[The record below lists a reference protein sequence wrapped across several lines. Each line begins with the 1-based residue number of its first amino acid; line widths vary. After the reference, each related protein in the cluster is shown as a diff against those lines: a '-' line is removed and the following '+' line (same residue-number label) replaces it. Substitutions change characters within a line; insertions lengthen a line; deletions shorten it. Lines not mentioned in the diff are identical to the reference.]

1 MKVSRKDIDKLN
13 SVLSIEVVKNDYE
26 SNVDKVLVD
35 YKKRA
40 NIPGFRK
47 GHTPIGLIK
56 KQYGISVKVDE
67 VNKLIQKTLND
78 FLTKEKIAMLGNP
91 IPKDS
96 MELDWNLENLSFEF
110 EIGLSPEFEVSLKNK
125 KAIESF
131 EIEAD
136 AKMIHSQIENIQNQ
150 YGKLVS
156 KSDIKEGYELN
167 GSFINKEFEVD
178 NSSTFQLKN
187 IKGKSN
193 KETIKK
199 MKIGDLVSLKI
210 KDLFLKDSD
219 LDFHLKLNDNNRD
232 IINQVDF
239 NLKEI
244 NEKIPADLDQD
255 LFDKLFGKDNIKSVT
270 ELKKKLKADAEKNFV
285 NQSDQK
291 LLNDVT
297 EHLVNNT
304 KFNLPDSFL
313 KKWMQTAGENKL
325 SKEEAEAEYEKSEKG
340 LRYQLIESKIIE
352 KNEIKID
359 AEQIKFFSKDLIKTQ
374 MLQYGQKNPDEKEL
388 ESISQRI
395 LSNKEE
401 VKRISDQLLSQK
413 LITLFKSELKFK
425 INKVSYEEFIEMAYS
440 KN

>member
-13 SVLSIEVVKNDYE
+13 SLLSIEVVKKDYE

-56 KQYGISVKVDE
+56 KQYGLSVKVDE
-67 VNKLIQKTLND
+67 VNKVIQKAMSD
-78 FLTKEKIAMLGNP
+78 FLTDQKLAILGNP
-91 IPKDS
+91 IPKENK
-96 MELDWNLENLSFEF
+96 ELDWSSDDMTFEF

-131 EIEAD
+131 QIEAD
-136 AKMIHSQIENIQNQ
+136 TKMIDSQIENIQNQ

-156 KSDIKEGYELN
+156 KNSISDGFEIN
-167 GSFINKEFEVD
+167 GSFINKELNVD
-178 NSSTFQLKN
+178 STTTFQLKN
-187 IKGKSN
+187 IKGKANIGS
-193 KETIKK
+193 IKS
-199 MKIGDLVSLKI
+199 MKIGEEVSLKTNG
-210 KDLFLKDSD
+210 LFVKDSD
-219 LDFHLKLNDNNRD
+219 LDFHLKLNDDNKGK
-232 IINQVDF
+232 INHVDF

-255 LFDKLFGKDNIKSVT
+255 LFDKLFGKDTIKSVT
-270 ELKKKLKADAEKNFV
+270 ELRGKLKADAEKNFV

-297 EHLVNNT
+297 EYLIDNT
-304 KFNLPDSFL
+304 KFNLPEKFL
-313 KKWMQTAGENKL
+313 MKWMETAGENKL
-325 SKEEAEAEYEKSEKG
+325 SKEDAEAEFKKSEKG

-352 KNEIKID
+352 NNKIKID
-359 AEQIKFFSKDLIKTQ
+359 LDQIKVFSKDLIKTQ
-374 MLQYGQKNPDEKEL
+374 MMQYGQMNPEEKEL

-395 LSNKEE
+395 LSNKDE

-425 INKVSYEEFIEMAYS
+425 TKKVSYEKFVEMAYG
-440 KN
+440 KK

>member
-1 MKVSRKDIDKLN
+1 MKVSRKNIDKLN
-13 SVLSIEVVKNDYE
+13 SLLSIEVVKKDYE

-56 KQYGISVKVDE
+56 KQYGLSVKVDE
-67 VNKLIQKTLND
+67 VNKVIQKALSD
-78 FLTKEKIAMLGNP
+78 FLTAEKLAILGNP
-91 IPKDS
+91 IPK
-96 MELDWNLENLSFEF
+96 ENKKLDWNSDDMSFEF

-131 EIEAD
+131 QIEAD
-136 AKMIHSQIENIQNQ
+136 TKMIDSQIENIQNQ

-156 KSDIKEGYELN
+156 KNSISDGFEIN
-167 GSFINKEFEVD
+167 GSFINKELNVD
-178 NSSTFQLKN
+178 NTTTFQLKN
-187 IKGKSN
+187 IKGKANIGS
-193 KETIKK
+193 IKS
-199 MKIGDLVSLKI
+199 MKIGEVITLKTNG
-210 KDLFLKDSD
+210 LFVKDSD
-219 LDFHLKLNDNNRD
+219 LDFHLKLNDDNKGE
-232 IINQVDF
+232 INHVDF

-255 LFDKLFGKDNIKSVT
+255 LFDKLFGKDIIKSVT
-270 ELKKKLKADAEKNFV
+270 ELRGKLKADAEKNFV

-297 EHLVNNT
+297 EYLIDNT
-304 KFNLPDSFL
+304 KFNLPEKFL
-313 KKWMQTAGENKL
+313 MKWMETAGENKL
-325 SKEEAEAEYEKSEKG
+325 SKEDAEAEFKKSEKG

-352 KNEIKID
+352 NNKIKID
-359 AEQIKFFSKDLIKTQ
+359 LDQIKVFSKDLIKTQ
-374 MLQYGQKNPDEKEL
+374 MMQYGQMNPEEKEL

-395 LSNKEE
+395 LSNKDE

-425 INKVSYEEFIEMAYS
+425 TKKVSYEKFVEMAYG
-440 KN
+440 KK

>member
-26 SNVDKVLVD
+26 SNVEKVLVD

-56 KQYGISVKVDE
+56 KQYGLSVKVDE

-78 FLTKEKIAMLGNP
+78 FLTKEKIAILGNP
-91 IPKDS
+91 IPKVGKD
-96 MELDWNLENLSFEF
+96 LDWSSEKLSFEF

-125 KAIESF
+125 KAIKSF

-136 AKMIHSQIENIQNQ
+136 AKMINGQIENIQNQ

-156 KSDIKEGYELN
+156 RTDVKQGYEIN
-167 GSFINKEFEVD
+167 GKFTNKEFEVE
-178 NSSTFQLKN
+178 NLSTFQLKN

-199 MKIGDLVSLKI
+199 MKIGDVVSLKI

-219 LDFHLKLNDNNRD
+219 LDFHLKLNDKNRD

-255 LFDKLFGKDNIKSVT
+255 LFNKLFGKDNIKSVT

-297 EHLVNNT
+297 QHLVDNT

-313 KKWMQTAGENKL
+313 KKWMRTAGEKKL

-352 KNEIKID
+352 KNKIKID
-359 AEQIKFFSKDLIKTQ
+359 PEQIKNFSKELIKAQ
-374 MLQYGQKNPDEKEL
+374 MMQYGQKNPDEKEL

-413 LITLFKSELKFK
+413 LITLFKAELKFK
-425 INKVSYEEFIEMAYS
+425 VNKVSYEEFIEMAYS

>member
-26 SNVDKVLVD
+26 SNVEKVLVD

-56 KQYGISVKVDE
+56 KQYGLSVKVDE

-78 FLTKEKIAMLGNP
+78 FLTKEKIAILGNP
-91 IPKDS
+91 IPKFGKD
-96 MELDWNLENLSFEF
+96 LDWNSDKLSFEF

-125 KAIESF
+125 KAIKSF

-136 AKMIHSQIENIQNQ
+136 AKMINGQIENIQNQ

-156 KSDIKEGYELN
+156 RTDVKQGYEIN
-167 GSFINKEFEVD
+167 GRFTNKEFEVE
-178 NSSTFQLKN
+178 NLSTFQLKN

-199 MKIGDLVSLKI
+199 MKRGDVVSLKI

-219 LDFHLKLNDNNRD
+219 LDFHLKLNDKNRD

-255 LFDKLFGKDNIKSVT
+255 LFNKLFGKDNIKSVI

-297 EHLVNNT
+297 QHLVDNT
-304 KFNLPDSFL
+304 KFDLPDSFL
-313 KKWMQTAGENKL
+313 KKWMRTAGEKKL
-325 SKEEAEAEYEKSEKG
+325 SNEEAEAEYEKSEKG

-359 AEQIKFFSKDLIKTQ
+359 PEQIKNFSKDLIKAQ
-374 MLQYGQKNPDEKEL
+374 MMQYGQKNPDEKEL

-401 VKRISDQLLSQK
+401 DKRNL
-413 LITLFKSELKFK
+413 
-425 INKVSYEEFIEMAYS
+425 
-440 KN
+440 

>member
-1 MKVSRKDIDKLN
+1 MKVSRKNIDKLN
-13 SVLSIEVVKNDYE
+13 SLLSIEVVKKDYE

-56 KQYGISVKVDE
+56 KQYGLSVKVDE
-67 VNKLIQKTLND
+67 VNKVIQKALSD
-78 FLTKEKIAMLGNP
+78 FLTAEKLAILGNP
-91 IPKDS
+91 IPK
-96 MELDWNLENLSFEF
+96 ENKKLDWNSDGMTFEF

-131 EIEAD
+131 QIEAD
-136 AKMIHSQIENIQNQ
+136 TKMIDSQIENIQNQ

-156 KSDIKEGYELN
+156 KNNISDGFEIN
-167 GSFINKEFEVD
+167 GSFINEELNVD
-178 NSSTFQLKN
+178 NTTTFQLKN
-187 IKGKSN
+187 IKGKANIGS
-193 KETIKK
+193 IKS
-199 MKIGDLVSLKI
+199 MKIGEVVSLKTNG
-210 KDLFLKDSD
+210 LFVKDSD
-219 LDFHLKLNDNNRD
+219 LDFHLKLNDDNKGE
-232 IINQVDF
+232 INHVDF

-255 LFDKLFGKDNIKSVT
+255 LFDKLFGKDTIKSVT
-270 ELKKKLKADAEKNFV
+270 ELRGKLKADAEKNFV

-297 EHLVNNT
+297 EYLIDNT
-304 KFNLPDSFL
+304 KFNLPEKFL
-313 KKWMQTAGENKL
+313 MKWMETAGENKL
-325 SKEEAEAEYEKSEKG
+325 SKEDAEAEFKKSEKG

-352 KNEIKID
+352 NNKIKID
-359 AEQIKFFSKDLIKTQ
+359 LDQIKVFSKDLIKTQ
-374 MLQYGQKNPDEKEL
+374 MMQYGQMNPEEKEL

-395 LSNKEE
+395 LSNKDE

-425 INKVSYEEFIEMAYS
+425 TKKVSYEKFVEMAYG
-440 KN
+440 KK

>member
-1 MKVSRKDIDKLN
+1 MKVSRKNIDKLN
-13 SVLSIEVVKNDYE
+13 SLLSIEVVKKDYE

-56 KQYGISVKVDE
+56 KQYGLSVKVDE
-67 VNKLIQKTLND
+67 VNKVIQKALSD
-78 FLTKEKIAMLGNP
+78 FLTAEKLAILGNP
-91 IPKDS
+91 IPK
-96 MELDWNLENLSFEF
+96 ENKKLDWNSDDMTFEF

-131 EIEAD
+131 QIEAD
-136 AKMIHSQIENIQNQ
+136 TKMIDSQIENIQNQ

-156 KSDIKEGYELN
+156 KNSISDGFEIN
-167 GSFINKEFEVD
+167 GSFINKELNVD
-178 NSSTFQLKN
+178 STTTFQLKN
-187 IKGKSN
+187 IKGKANIGS
-193 KETIKK
+193 IKS
-199 MKIGDLVSLKI
+199 MKIGELITLKTNG
-210 KDLFLKDSD
+210 LFVKDSD
-219 LDFHLKLNDNNRD
+219 LDFHLKLNDDNKGK
-232 IINQVDF
+232 INHVDF

-255 LFDKLFGKDNIKSVT
+255 LFDKLFGKDTIKSVT
-270 ELKKKLKADAEKNFV
+270 ELRGKLKADAEKNFV

-297 EHLVNNT
+297 EYLIDNT
-304 KFNLPDSFL
+304 KFNLPEKFL
-313 KKWMQTAGENKL
+313 MKWMETAGENKL
-325 SKEEAEAEYEKSEKG
+325 SKEDAEAEFKKSEKG

-352 KNEIKID
+352 NNKIKID
-359 AEQIKFFSKDLIKTQ
+359 LDQIKVFSKDLIKTQ
-374 MLQYGQKNPDEKEL
+374 MMQYGQMNPEEKEL

-395 LSNKEE
+395 LSNKDE

-425 INKVSYEEFIEMAYS
+425 TKKVSYEKFVEMAYG
-440 KN
+440 KK

>member
-13 SVLSIEVVKNDYE
+13 SVLKIEIDKKDYE

-35 YKKRA
+35 YKKKA

-56 KQYGISVKVDE
+56 KQYGLSIKVDE
-67 VNKLIQKTLND
+67 VNKLMQQGLND
-78 FLTKEKIAMLGNP
+78 FLTKEKLAILGNP
-91 IPKDS
+91 MPKDS
-96 MELDWNLENLSFEF
+96 KDLDWSSEEMFFEF

-125 KAIESF
+125 KIIELF
-131 EIEAD
+131 QIEAD
-136 AKMIHSQIENIQNQ
+136 TKMIDSQIENIQNQ

-156 KSDIKEGYELN
+156 KTSVEKGLELN
-167 GSFINKEFEVD
+167 GSFINKEFDID
-178 NSSTFQLKN
+178 NTSTFRLNN
-187 IKGKSN
+187 IKGNSN
-193 KETIKK
+193 IESIKK
-199 MKIGDLVSLKI
+199 MKIGDSISLKT
-210 KDLFLKDSD
+210 KGLFMQDAD
-219 LDFHLKLNDNNRD
+219 LDFHLKLKDENRD
-232 IINQVDF
+232 MISQIEF

-244 NEKIPADLDQD
+244 NEKIPADLDQE
-255 LFDKLFGKDNIKSVT
+255 LFDKLFGKDTVKSVT
-270 ELKKKLKADAEKNFV
+270 ELKQKLKVDAEKNFI

-297 EHLVNNT
+297 EYLVENT
-304 KFNLPDSFL
+304 KFNLPDLFL

-325 SKEEAEAEYEKSEKG
+325 SKEEAEAEYKKSEKG

-359 AEQIKFFSKDLIKTQ
+359 ADQIKNFSKELIKTQ
-374 MLQYGQKNPDEKEL
+374 MLQYGQANPEEKEL

-395 LSNKEE
+395 LSNKDE

-425 INKVSYEEFIEMAYS
+425 TIKVSYEKFIELAHS

>member
-1 MKVSRKDIDKLN
+1 MKVSRKNIDKLN
-13 SVLSIEVVKNDYE
+13 SLLSIEVVKKDYE

-56 KQYGISVKVDE
+56 KQYGLSVKVDE
-67 VNKLIQKTLND
+67 VNKVIQKALSD
-78 FLTKEKIAMLGNP
+78 FLTAEKLAILGNP
-91 IPKDS
+91 IPK
-96 MELDWNLENLSFEF
+96 ENKKLDWNSDDMTFEF

-125 KAIESF
+125 KVIESF
-131 EIEAD
+131 QIEAD
-136 AKMIHSQIENIQNQ
+136 TKMIDSQIENIQNQ

-156 KSDIKEGYELN
+156 KNSISDGFEIN
-167 GSFINKEFEVD
+167 GSFINKELNVD
-178 NSSTFQLKN
+178 STTTFQLKN
-187 IKGKSN
+187 IKGKANIGS
-193 KETIKK
+193 IKS
-199 MKIGDLVSLKI
+199 MKIGEVITLKTNG
-210 KDLFLKDSD
+210 LFVKDSD
-219 LDFHLKLNDNNRD
+219 LDFHLKLNDDNKGE
-232 IINQVDF
+232 INHVDF

-255 LFDKLFGKDNIKSVT
+255 LFDKLFGKDTIKSVT
-270 ELKKKLKADAEKNFV
+270 ELRGKLKADAEKNFV

-297 EHLVNNT
+297 EYLIDNT
-304 KFNLPDSFL
+304 KFNLPEKFL
-313 KKWMQTAGENKL
+313 MKWMETAGENKL
-325 SKEEAEAEYEKSEKG
+325 SKEDAEAEFKKSEKG

-352 KNEIKID
+352 NNKIKID
-359 AEQIKFFSKDLIKTQ
+359 LDQIKVFSKDLIKTQ
-374 MLQYGQKNPDEKEL
+374 MMQYGQMNPEEKEL

-395 LSNKEE
+395 LSNKDE

-425 INKVSYEEFIEMAYS
+425 TKKVSYEKFVEMAYG

>member
-78 FLTKEKIAMLGNP
+78 FLTKEKIAILGNP

>member
-56 KQYGISVKVDE
+56 KQYGLSVKVDE

-78 FLTKEKIAMLGNP
+78 FLTKQKIAILGNP
-91 IPKDS
+91 IPKVSKD
-96 MELDWNLENLSFEF
+96 LDWSSEKLSFEF

-125 KAIESF
+125 KAIKSF

-136 AKMIHSQIENIQNQ
+136 AKMINGQIENIQNQ

-156 KSDIKEGYELN
+156 RTYVKQGYELN
-167 GSFINKEFEVD
+167 GRFTNKEFEVE
-178 NSSTFQLKN
+178 NLSTFQLKN

-193 KETIKK
+193 KEIIKK
-199 MKIGDLVSLKI
+199 MKIGDVVSLKI

-232 IINQVDF
+232 IINQVEF

-255 LFDKLFGKDNIKSVT
+255 LFNKLFGKDNIKSVT

-297 EHLVNNT
+297 QHLVDNT

-313 KKWMQTAGENKL
+313 KKWMRTAGEKKL

-359 AEQIKFFSKDLIKTQ
+359 PEQIKIFSKDLIKAQ
-374 MLQYGQKNPDEKEL
+374 MMQYGQKNPDEKEL

-413 LITLFKSELKFK
+413 LITLFKAELKFK
-425 INKVSYEEFIEMAYS
+425 VNKVSYEEFIEMAYS

>member
-1 MKVSRKDIDKLN
+1 MKVSRKNIDKLN
-13 SVLSIEVVKNDYE
+13 SLLSIEVVKKDYE

-56 KQYGISVKVDE
+56 KQYGLSVKVDE
-67 VNKLIQKTLND
+67 VNKVIQKALSD
-78 FLTKEKIAMLGNP
+78 FLTAEKLAILGNP
-91 IPKDS
+91 IPK
-96 MELDWNLENLSFEF
+96 ENKKLDWNSDDMTFEF

-131 EIEAD
+131 QIEAD
-136 AKMIHSQIENIQNQ
+136 TKMIDSQIENIQNQ

-156 KSDIKEGYELN
+156 KNSISDGFEIN
-167 GSFINKEFEVD
+167 GSFINKELNVD
-178 NSSTFQLKN
+178 NTTTFQLKN
-187 IKGKSN
+187 IKGKANIGS
-193 KETIKK
+193 IKS
-199 MKIGDLVSLKI
+199 MKIGEVISLKTNG
-210 KDLFLKDSD
+210 LFVKDSD
-219 LDFHLKLNDNNRD
+219 LDFHLKLNDDNKGE
-232 IINQVDF
+232 INHVDF

-255 LFDKLFGKDNIKSVT
+255 LFDKLFGKDIIKSVT
-270 ELKKKLKADAEKNFV
+270 ELRGKLKADAEKNFV

-297 EHLVNNT
+297 EYLIDNT
-304 KFNLPDSFL
+304 KFNLPEKFL
-313 KKWMQTAGENKL
+313 MKWMETAGENKL
-325 SKEEAEAEYEKSEKG
+325 SKEDAEAEFKKSEKG

-352 KNEIKID
+352 NNKIKID
-359 AEQIKFFSKDLIKTQ
+359 LDQIKVFSKDLIKTQ
-374 MLQYGQKNPDEKEL
+374 MMQYGQMNPEEKEL

-395 LSNKEE
+395 LSNKDE

-425 INKVSYEEFIEMAYS
+425 TKKVSYEKFVEMAYG
-440 KN
+440 KK

>member
-1 MKVSRKDIDKLN
+1 MKVSRKNIDKLN
-13 SVLSIEVVKNDYE
+13 SLLSIEVVKKDYE

-56 KQYGISVKVDE
+56 KQYGLSVKVDE
-67 VNKLIQKTLND
+67 VNKVIQKALSD
-78 FLTKEKIAMLGNP
+78 FLTAEKLAILGNP
-91 IPKDS
+91 IPK
-96 MELDWNLENLSFEF
+96 ENKKLDWNSDDMSFEF

-131 EIEAD
+131 QIEAD
-136 AKMIHSQIENIQNQ
+136 TKMIDSQIENIQNQ
-150 YGKLVS
+150 YGQLVS
-156 KSDIKEGYELN
+156 KNSISDGYEIN
-167 GSFINKEFEVD
+167 GSFINKELNVD
-178 NSSTFQLKN
+178 NTTTFQLKN
-187 IKGKSN
+187 IKGKANIGS
-193 KETIKK
+193 IKR
-199 MKIGDLVSLKI
+199 MKIGEVITLKTNG
-210 KDLFLKDSD
+210 LFVKDSD
-219 LDFHLKLNDNNRD
+219 LDFHLKLNDDNKGE
-232 IINQVDF
+232 INHVDF

-255 LFDKLFGKDNIKSVT
+255 LFDKLFGKDTIKSVT
-270 ELKKKLKADAEKNFV
+270 ELRGKLKADAEKNFV

-297 EHLVNNT
+297 EYLIDNT
-304 KFNLPDSFL
+304 KFNLPEKFL
-313 KKWMQTAGENKL
+313 MKWMETAGENKL
-325 SKEEAEAEYEKSEKG
+325 SKEDAEAEFKKSEKG

-352 KNEIKID
+352 NNKIKID
-359 AEQIKFFSKDLIKTQ
+359 LDQIKVFSKDLIKTQ
-374 MLQYGQKNPDEKEL
+374 MMQYGQMNPEEKEL

-395 LSNKEE
+395 LSNKDE

-425 INKVSYEEFIEMAYS
+425 TKKVSYEKFVEMAYG
-440 KN
+440 KK

>member
-13 SVLSIEVVKNDYE
+13 SLLSIEVVKKDYE

-56 KQYGISVKVDE
+56 KQYGLSVKVDE
-67 VNKLIQKTLND
+67 VNKVIQKALSD
-78 FLTKEKIAMLGNP
+78 FLTAEKLAILGNP
-91 IPKDS
+91 IPK
-96 MELDWNLENLSFEF
+96 ENKKLDWNSDDMTFEF

-131 EIEAD
+131 QIEAD
-136 AKMIHSQIENIQNQ
+136 TKMIDSQIENIQNQ

-156 KSDIKEGYELN
+156 KNSISDGFEIN
-167 GSFINKEFEVD
+167 GSFINKELNVD
-178 NSSTFQLKN
+178 NTTTFQLKN
-187 IKGKSN
+187 IKGKANIGS
-193 KETIKK
+193 IKR
-199 MKIGDLVSLKI
+199 MKIGEVITLKTNG
-210 KDLFLKDSD
+210 LFVKDSD
-219 LDFHLKLNDNNRD
+219 LDFHLKLNDDNKGE
-232 IINQVDF
+232 INHVDF

-255 LFDKLFGKDNIKSVT
+255 LFDKLFGKDIIKSVT
-270 ELKKKLKADAEKNFV
+270 ELRGKLKADAEKNFV

-297 EHLVNNT
+297 EYLIDNT
-304 KFNLPDSFL
+304 KFNLPEKFL
-313 KKWMQTAGENKL
+313 MKWMETAGENKL
-325 SKEEAEAEYEKSEKG
+325 SKEDAEAEFKKSEKG

-352 KNEIKID
+352 NNKIKID
-359 AEQIKFFSKDLIKTQ
+359 LDQIKVFSKDLIKTQ
-374 MLQYGQKNPDEKEL
+374 MMQYGQMNPEEKEL

-395 LSNKEE
+395 LSNKDE

-425 INKVSYEEFIEMAYS
+425 TKKVSYDKFVEMAYG
-440 KN
+440 KK

>member
-13 SVLSIEVVKNDYE
+13 SVLKIEIDKKDYE

-35 YKKRA
+35 YKKKA

-56 KQYGISVKVDE
+56 KQYGLSIKVDE
-67 VNKLIQKTLND
+67 VNKLMQQGLND
-78 FLTKEKIAMLGNP
+78 FLTKEKLAILGNP
-91 IPKDS
+91 MPKDS
-96 MELDWNLENLSFEF
+96 KDLDWSSEEMFFEF
-110 EIGLSPEFEVSLKNK
+110 EIGLSPEFEVSLKNEK
-125 KAIESF
+125 VIELF
-131 EIEAD
+131 QIEAD
-136 AKMIHSQIENIQNQ
+136 TKMIDSQIENIQNQ

-156 KSDIKEGYELN
+156 KTSVEKGLELN
-167 GSFINKEFEVD
+167 GSFINKEFDID
-178 NSSTFQLKN
+178 NTSTFQLNN
-187 IKGKSN
+187 IKGNSN
-193 KETIKK
+193 IESIKK
-199 MKIGDLVSLKI
+199 MKIGDSISLKT
-210 KDLFLKDSD
+210 KGLFMQDAD
-219 LDFHLKLNDNNRD
+219 LDFHLKLKDENRD
-232 IINQVDF
+232 MISQIEF

-244 NEKIPADLDQD
+244 NEKIPADLDQE
-255 LFDKLFGKDNIKSVT
+255 LFDKLFGKDTVKSVT
-270 ELKKKLKADAEKNFV
+270 ELKQKLKVDAEKNFI

-297 EHLVNNT
+297 EYLVENT
-304 KFNLPDSFL
+304 KFNLPDLFL

-325 SKEEAEAEYEKSEKG
+325 SKEEAEAEYKKSEKG

-359 AEQIKFFSKDLIKTQ
+359 ADQIKNFSKELIKTQ
-374 MLQYGQKNPDEKEL
+374 MLQYGQANPEEKEL

-395 LSNKEE
+395 LSNKDE

-425 INKVSYEEFIEMAYS
+425 TNKVSYEKFIELAHS

>member
-1 MKVSRKDIDKLN
+1 MKISRKDIDKLN

-47 GHTPIGLIK
+47 GHNPIGLIK
-56 KQYGISVKVDE
+56 KQYGLSVKVDE

-78 FLTKEKIAMLGNP
+78 FLTKEKIAILGNP
-91 IPKDS
+91 IPKVSKD
-96 MELDWNLENLSFEF
+96 LDWNSEKLSFEF

-125 KAIESF
+125 KAIKSF

-136 AKMIHSQIENIQNQ
+136 AKMINGQIENIQNQ

-156 KSDIKEGYELN
+156 KSHVEEGYELN
-167 GSFINKEFEVD
+167 GRFTNKEFEIE
-178 NSSTFQLKN
+178 NLSTFQLKN

-193 KETIKK
+193 KEIIKK
-199 MKIGDLVSLKI
+199 MKIGDIVSLKI

-232 IINQVDF
+232 IIDQVDF
-239 NLKEI
+239 SLNEI
-244 NEKIPADLDQD
+244 NEKIPADLNQD
-255 LFDKLFGKDNIKSVT
+255 LFDKLFGKNNIKSVT
-270 ELKKKLKADAEKNFV
+270 ELKKKLKADAKKNFV

-297 EHLVNNT
+297 QHLVDNT

-313 KKWMQTAGENKL
+313 KKWMRTAGEKKL

-359 AEQIKFFSKDLIKTQ
+359 SEQIKIFSKDLIKAQ
-374 MLQYGQKNPDEKEL
+374 MMQYGQKNPDEKEL

-401 VKRISDQLLSQK
+401 VKRISDQLLSKK
-413 LITLFKSELKFK
+413 LITLFKAELKFK
-425 INKVSYEEFIEMAYS
+425 VIKVSYDEFIEMAYS

>member
-13 SVLSIEVVKNDYE
+13 SLLSIDVVKKDYE

-67 VNKLIQKTLND
+67 VNKVIQKALSD
-78 FLTKEKIAMLGNP
+78 FLTAEKLAILGNP
-91 IPKDS
+91 VPK
-96 MELDWNLENLSFEF
+96 ENKKLDWNSDDMTFEF

-131 EIEAD
+131 QIEAD
-136 AKMIHSQIENIQNQ
+136 TKMIDSQIENIQNQ

-156 KSDIKEGYELN
+156 KNSISDGFEIN
-167 GSFINKEFEVD
+167 GSFINKELNVD
-178 NSSTFQLKN
+178 STTTFQLKN
-187 IKGKSN
+187 IKGKANIGS
-193 KETIKK
+193 IKS
-199 MKIGDLVSLKI
+199 MKIGELITLKTNG
-210 KDLFLKDSD
+210 LFVKDSD
-219 LDFHLKLNDNNRD
+219 LDFHLKLNDDNKGK
-232 IINQVDF
+232 INHVDF

-255 LFDKLFGKDNIKSVT
+255 LFDKLFGKDTIKSVT
-270 ELKKKLKADAEKNFV
+270 ELRGKLKADAEKNFV

-297 EHLVNNT
+297 EYLIDNT
-304 KFNLPDSFL
+304 KFNLPEKFL
-313 KKWMQTAGENKL
+313 MKWMETAGENKL
-325 SKEEAEAEYEKSEKG
+325 SKEDAEAEFKKSEKG

-352 KNEIKID
+352 NNKIKID
-359 AEQIKFFSKDLIKTQ
+359 LDQIKVFSKDLIKTQ
-374 MLQYGQKNPDEKEL
+374 MMQYGQMNPEEKEL

-395 LSNKEE
+395 LSNKDE

-425 INKVSYEEFIEMAYS
+425 TKKVSYEKFVEMAYG
-440 KN
+440 KK

>member
-78 FLTKEKIAMLGNP
+78 FLTKEKIAILGNP

-136 AKMIHSQIENIQNQ
+136 AKMINSQIENIQNQ

>member
-1 MKVSRKDIDKLN
+1 
-13 SVLSIEVVKNDYE
+13 
-26 SNVDKVLVD
+26 VDKVLVD

-56 KQYGISVKVDE
+56 KQYGLSVKVDE
-67 VNKLIQKTLND
+67 VNKVIQKALSD
-78 FLTKEKIAMLGNP
+78 FLTAEKLAILGNP
-91 IPKDS
+91 IPK
-96 MELDWNLENLSFEF
+96 ENKKLDWNSDDMTFEF

-131 EIEAD
+131 QIEAD
-136 AKMIHSQIENIQNQ
+136 TKMIDSQIENIQNQ

-156 KSDIKEGYELN
+156 KNSISDGFEIN
-167 GSFINKEFEVD
+167 GSFINKELNVD
-178 NSSTFQLKN
+178 STTTFQLKN
-187 IKGKSN
+187 IKGKAN
-193 KETIKK
+193 IGFIKS
-199 MKIGDLVSLKI
+199 MKIGEVITLKTNG
-210 KDLFLKDSD
+210 LFVKDSD
-219 LDFHLKLNDNNRD
+219 LDFHLKLNDDNKGE
-232 IINQVDF
+232 INHVDF

-255 LFDKLFGKDNIKSVT
+255 LFDKLFGKDTIKSVT
-270 ELKKKLKADAEKNFV
+270 ELRGKLKADAEKNFV

-297 EHLVNNT
+297 EYLINNT
-304 KFNLPDSFL
+304 KFNLPEKFL
-313 KKWMQTAGENKL
+313 MKWMETAGENKL
-325 SKEEAEAEYEKSEKG
+325 SKEDAQAEFKKSEKG

-352 KNEIKID
+352 NNKIKID
-359 AEQIKFFSKDLIKTQ
+359 LDQIKVFSKDLIKTQ
-374 MLQYGQKNPDEKEL
+374 MMQYGQMNPEEKEL

-395 LSNKEE
+395 LSNKDE

-425 INKVSYEEFIEMAYS
+425 TKKVSYEKFVEMAYG
-440 KN
+440 KK